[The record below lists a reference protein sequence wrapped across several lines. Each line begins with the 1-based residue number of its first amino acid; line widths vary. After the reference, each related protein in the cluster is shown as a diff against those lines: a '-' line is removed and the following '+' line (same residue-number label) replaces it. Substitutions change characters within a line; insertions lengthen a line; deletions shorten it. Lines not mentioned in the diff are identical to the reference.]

1 MIKNGGGMLVKI
13 RVAKLKS
20 DKNFNPSQVWTA
32 RHDCDNKNEEFF
44 EIKTFWTWT
53 NFLEYFMST
62 K

>member
-44 EIKTFWTWT
+44 EMKTFWT
-53 NFLEYFMST
+53 
-62 K
+62 